1 MDNTTYSKNFQIQL
15 VFRQTQCPRIIWDK
29 TFGGSAE
36 DCGYSVQQTTGG
48 GYIIAGKTER
58 YDDGDVFLIKTD
70 ANGNTVWFKIFG
82 GSASDY
88 GYSVQQTSD
97 GGYIIVGSTGSYG
110 AGEDVYLIK
119 TDASG
124 NTMKTFSPIPK
135 RNYPNPS
142 PISSPKLPHDL
153 NSNGRIGGR

>member
-36 DCGYSVQQTTGG
+36 DCGYSVQQTSGG
-48 GYIIAGKTER
+48 GYIIAGNKGGDVYLIKTDANGNQQW
-58 YDDGDVFLIKTD
+58 YKTSGGSAADDGWSVQQTTDGGYIITGGTRSYGAGNSDVYLIKTD
-70 ANGNTVWFKIFG
+70 ANGNTV
-82 GSASDY
+82 
-88 GYSVQQTSD
+88 
-97 GGYIIVGSTGSYG
+97 
-110 AGEDVYLIK
+110 
-119 TDASG
+119 
-124 NTMKTFSPIPK
+124 KTFSPIPK
-135 RNYPNPS
+135 RNYPNSS